1 MPITSLLLSGSA
13 VVALGVA
20 ATYLAP
26 RNVKVQRSK
35 ITASSP
41 AQVLALAAATEGY
54 QTFNPCRSDNP
65 DLAITPFGPASGKGS
80 GSGFAFATGS
90 MKGTQTII
98 EVASDHVTYAIDLGP
113 QGKPTQIITARP
125 VSGGTEVT
133 WTMQADIGI
142 NPVARSVGLFMDRMI
157 GKTFDQGLANLAA
170 APA

>member
-13 VVALGVA
+13 VVALGLAV
-20 ATYLAP
+20 TYLAP
-26 RNVKVQRSK
+26 RNVEVQRSK

-54 QTFNPCRSDNP
+54 QTFNPYHSDNP

-80 GSGFAFATGS
+80 GLAFATGS

-98 EVASDHVTYAIDLGP
+98 EVASDQVTYDIDLGP

-157 GKTFDQGLANLAA
+157 GRTFDQGLANLAA
-170 APA
+170 ATA

>member
-41 AQVLALAAATEGY
+41 AQVLALAASTEGY
-54 QTFNPCRSDNP
+54 QTFNPYPTDNP

-80 GSGFAFATGS
+80 GLAFATGS

-98 EVASDHVTYAIDLGP
+98 EVASDPVTYAIDLGP

-170 APA
+170 ATA